1 MIGGDQQRQKRVA
14 VAGAVVLLALL
25 AIQGPRTLKQLR
37 GPSAPVTEQA
47 VAAADTQPAPRPSNP
62 VVLAASRR
70 LVGRIDR
77 FPPKDPFV
85 PQPGSTPTPPPS
97 PSARPASSPGASLL
111 SGSGRSYAESGTR
124 ATSSGPSI
132 LSAAGAPV
140 ETPRN
145 VEKGAN
151 GSTVRYTVILGSIR
165 LSAGR
170 RAAESQARRFRR
182 AGLPGVGVL
191 VSARYRSLRAGYYV
205 VYSGSYAT
213 AADAKQAAATAR
225 SKVRGARAR
234 PLRPRDGD
242 GL

>member
-1 MIGGDQQRQKRVA
+1 MSGGDQQRQKRIA

-25 AIQGPRTLKQLR
+25 AIQGPRTLKLLR
-37 GPSAPVTEQA
+37 GPSAPATEQA
-47 VAAADTQPAPRPSNP
+47 VAEADTQSAPPPSNA

-70 LVGRIDR
+70 PVGSIDR
-77 FPPKDPFV
+77 FPLKDPFV
-85 PQPGSTPTPPPS
+85 PRPGATPPPR

-111 SGSGRSYAESGTR
+111 SGSGRSYAESGTL

-132 LSAAGAPV
+132 LSTAGSPV
-140 ETPRN
+140 EPPRN
-145 VEKGAN
+145 EKKGAN
-151 GSTVRYTVILGSIR
+151 GSALRYTVILGSIR

-213 AADAKQAAATAR
+213 AADAKQAAARVR

-234 PLRPRDGD
+234 PLRPRDNGD